1 MEENLDVNVKNYI
14 KLLFIV
20 TSRNN
25 KLEKVFA
32 NSTKSIAI
40 LTSLVTTWFD
50 QCCGASKFCALA

>member
-25 KLEKVFA
+25 KLEKVLPIVQ
-32 NSTKSIAI
+32 KV
-40 LTSLVTTWFD
+40 L
-50 QCCGASKFCALA
+50 QY